1 MSDQVIRTTVM
12 GTRIMGM
19 AMATILPMV
28 TVMGTILPMAT
39 DTADIQAI
47 TVAIGAMDGG

>member
-19 AMATILPMV
+19 AMATILPM
-28 TVMGTILPMAT
+28 AT

>member
-12 GTRIMGM
+12 GTRIMDM
-19 AMATILPMV
+19 AMATILPMA
-28 TVMGTILPMAT
+28 TVMGTILPMDT
-39 DTADIQAI
+39 DTAHIQVI